1 MIDISIFL
9 FLLALSSFFS
19 SSETAFFS
27 LSHAKVRMMQAEGGK
42 TNDIVQKLKRDPQ
55 KLLVTILIGNNI
67 VNLFTASYATVVA
80 TRYFDSAALGVA
92 TGATTLL
99 ILIFGEV
106 IPKSFAYASNVK
118 FAKATAW
125 PIYFFSI
132 ICTPLTVIL
141 VELSKKLSQLAGHDE
156 NQHNHVTEEEV
167 RIMSRMGVES
177 GKINYREHEMIENI
191 FRFDDINVE
200 QVMTPWYKV
209 STLSGLVP
217 VEQIAHFVS
226 HEGYSRYPVHDGKNE
241 DNIIGYVHVNDLMK
255 ALNSDSRDQPLE
267 NFVSKITRVREGYA
281 IERAFRA
288 MLRDHTHILLVKG
301 PKGKDEIKGLVTL
314 EDVIEEILGEIV
326 DETDKERIDAEQE
339 NEKS

>member
-1 MIDISIFL
+1 ML
-9 FLLALSSFFS
+9 
-19 SSETAFFS
+19 
-27 LSHAKVRMMQAEGGK
+27 QAEGGK
-42 TNDIVQKLKRDPQ
+42 TNAIVEKLKRDPQ

-92 TGATTLL
+92 TGATTIL

-106 IPKSFAYASNVK
+106 IPKSFAYASNIA
-118 FAKATAW
+118 FTRATAW

-132 ICTPLTVIL
+132 VCTPFTAIL
-141 VELSKKLSQLAGHDE
+141 VALSKRLSRLAGHDE
-156 NQHNHVTEEEV
+156 NPDNNVTEEEV
-167 RIMSRMGVES
+167 RIMSRMGVEN

-191 FRFDDINVE
+191 FRFDDITVAE
-200 QVMTPWYKV
+200 VMTPWYKV
-209 STLSGLVP
+209 ITLSGLVP

-255 ALNSDSRDQPLE
+255 ALNSDNRDQPLE
-267 NFVSKITRVREGYA
+267 NFISPITRVREEFS

-288 MLRDHTHILLVKG
+288 MLREHTHILLVRG
-301 PKGKDEIKGLVTL
+301 EQGKDEMKGLVTL

-326 DETDKERIDAEQE
+326 DETDKDRIDAEQGLE
-339 NEKS
+339 NREKKA